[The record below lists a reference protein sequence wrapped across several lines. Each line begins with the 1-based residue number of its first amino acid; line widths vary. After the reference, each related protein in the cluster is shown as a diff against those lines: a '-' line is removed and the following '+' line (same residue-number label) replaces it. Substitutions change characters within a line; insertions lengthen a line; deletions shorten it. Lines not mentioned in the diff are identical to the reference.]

1 MAALDADGGRAE
13 SPQDPQRRL
22 RDERFAELINY
33 ALRRL
38 GAERGAVL
46 GAQNE
51 LAASLHISSTMLH
64 RYKTGGADFDAL
76 KARTVAQLAK
86 VIDFDITS
94 VYIWVESGREA
105 ALEHQRLLSQR
116 PVAFS
121 ALELARELV
130 RLLERYGSALDEPT
144 APPPPQLQCQALM
157 EFIRQKRE
165 PAPELFDEL
174 AAILTLTPVLEAIEA
189 GGEQELNEVQW
200 GGLAKL
206 LGRPVSTLQEQFLL

>member
-1 MAALDADGGRAE
+1 
-13 SPQDPQRRL
+13 L

-51 LAASLHISSTMLH
+51 LAASLNISSTMLH

-94 VYIWVESGREA
+94 VYVWVESGREA
-105 ALEHQRLLSQR
+105 ALAHQRLLSQR

-144 APPPPQLQCQALM
+144 APAPPQLQCQALM

-174 AAILTLTPVLEAIEA
+174 AAILSLTPVLEAVEA
-189 GGEQELNEVQW
+189 GGEQELSDAQW
-200 GGLAKL
+200 EGLAKL
-206 LGRPVSTLQEQFLL
+206 LGRPASTLQEQFLL